1 MPPTKGRSVATP
13 DEHAEHEACLAWF
26 KTPSEERQVE
36 KDADA
41 ELLRQLKAGAKNR
54 SDERL
59 RRLLLPPT
67 RNPTRADHR
76 QADRDLVGW
85 QSIGFDADDVEPWL
99 RAGAEPGDF
108 DLVAELVGEGI
119 SPDRAGEQIEHLTT
133 GERAT
138 VLDVARDFYRLYRT
152 SEHRTLCEALDAA
165 GVERVRGVRP
175 SRLFRRRSGA

>member
-1 MPPTKGRSVATP
+1 MAAPEDRSE
-13 DEHAEHEACLAWF
+13 DEACLAWF
-26 KTPSEERQVE
+26 TTPSEARLVE

-41 ELLRQLKAGAKNR
+41 QLLRELKAGTRNR

-67 RNPTRADHR
+67 RKATYADHR
-76 QADRDLVGW
+76 QAERDVVGW

-108 DLVAELVGEGI
+108 DLVAELIGEGI
-119 SPDRAGEQIEHLTT
+119 SPDRAGEQIEHLAT
-133 GERAT
+133 GERVT

-152 SEHRTLCEALDAA
+152 SEYRTLCEALDAA

-175 SRLFRRRSGA
+175 SRLFRGRPGA